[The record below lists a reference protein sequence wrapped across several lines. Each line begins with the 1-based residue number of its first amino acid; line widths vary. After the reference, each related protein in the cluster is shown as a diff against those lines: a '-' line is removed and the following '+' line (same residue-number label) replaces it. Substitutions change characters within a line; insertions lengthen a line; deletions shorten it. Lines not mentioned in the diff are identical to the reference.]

1 MYAIVGYRR
10 IMGSPVVLKH
20 KSLHCRA
27 AHVPGAPG
35 AGSPWQ
41 PPGSGHHHLSKEI
54 IIAWYPQIIRTTRY
68 LIIMPGLGDFRK
80 VWFPGPLCLGPLC
93 HLLLLLDLVAGYQL
107 DPAGVEKV
115 RSLKSPTERLET
127 CLPRTAGT
135 VQWGN
140 RCPVAI
146 WQSHAGEHNHHGRAP
161 VSKDNIASIAR
172 T

>member
-1 MYAIVGYRR
+1 
-10 IMGSPVVLKH
+10 MGWPVVLKH
-20 KSLHCRA
+20 KSPHCRA
-27 AHVPGAPG
+27 AHVPEALG
-35 AGSPWQ
+35 AGNPWQ
-41 PPGSGHHHLSKEI
+41 PPGSEYHFKSKEVLSKHNCVDN
-54 IIAWYPQIIRTTRY
+54 Y

>member
-1 MYAIVGYRR
+1 
-10 IMGSPVVLKH
+10 
-20 KSLHCRA
+20 
-27 AHVPGAPG
+27 
-35 AGSPWQ
+35 
-41 PPGSGHHHLSKEI
+41 
-54 IIAWYPQIIRTTRY
+54 
-68 LIIMPGLGDFRK
+68 MPGLGDFRK

-135 VQWGN
+135 AQWGN

-146 WQSHAGEHNHHGRAP
+146 WQLHAGEHNHRGQAP

-172 T
+172 TEGTYTRNFSSVTSHASRYTHCTGVCCPRVNDQPRGPTWGSMLMLTVGDLRILFSSWWLIRLAHR